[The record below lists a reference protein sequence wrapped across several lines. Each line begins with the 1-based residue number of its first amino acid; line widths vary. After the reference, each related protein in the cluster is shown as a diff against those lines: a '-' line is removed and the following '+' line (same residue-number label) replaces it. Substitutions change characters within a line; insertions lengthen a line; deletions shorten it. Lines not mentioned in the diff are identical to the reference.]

1 MRAFA
6 MRLFTP
12 LLCAL
17 IALIAL
23 GACSDISKNS
33 LIPSA
38 KDSDTDQEKRL
49 ERKIQSSRKAEIV
62 RGKYTPFVAIA
73 TYLNDVDNINAKRE
87 VFLIELYEKKPDSKI
102 QSKLSFELISHNV
115 SMQSLFITRLN
126 PSQYTDILRPK
137 NPYNALFVVEFESIS
152 KKHRERMQLKL
163 SIKDEGSMNFD
174 FGYPVLQSKLR

>member
-1 MRAFA
+1 M
-6 MRLFTP
+6 
-12 LLCAL
+12 
-17 IALIAL
+17 
-23 GACSDISKNS
+23 
-33 LIPSA
+33 
-38 KDSDTDQEKRL
+38 
-49 ERKIQSSRKAEIV
+49 
-62 RGKYTPFVAIA
+62 AIA